1 MNPTKGLLQALAVSL
16 AQSVRGDRLL
26 HGFEMSAAY
35 PTAFELANLVS
46 SELARIGDLDVIYE
60 VVVFV
65 PKVDQPQ
72 LESLTADEIMP
83 KADEDVVVY
92 KRNQVEA
99 RAGLRMK
106 DEAELKVMYQ
116 QTLIDSPQPRRKS
129 LTVIFPGVHRIS
141 SYDNVA
147 LYHDLSRIL
156 RELSSGLLDKLSPE
170 IRALTRVIGL
180 DRWVNG
186 QAVPIHLAN
195 VGPISIAEFV
205 LKIAE
210 QDGAKNL
217 GRFLHHVGLV
227 PDARSAEPGAT
238 TSLDERAIQQNIEVM
253 KALSRNPAKGLSE
266 RFDLAG
272 VNRDPNGVRDSV
284 IRFLQARRPDQ
295 GRLVDVGVWGPD
307 LVVAG
312 DDLLFDKWLLHSA
325 VALPIR
331 ELTINP
337 FRDNSG
343 KVTKKCKLHQ
353 DEPFNWDSPLYT
365 VVTIDAESQE
375 VVSVER
381 IIVEWT
387 TDPKEVDGIAKWE
400 ITIEPPAYARDPLSS
415 VILARRKVAGH
426 LRKATISL
434 TEVDPAVHPSGT
446 RVVVRVRALDVDGS
460 SVLFGSR
467 DVPEEVDRESE
478 EFEIQYTDPSESEDQ
493 DGHATDNA
501 PSLPF
506 AVLDSVTRLRLS
518 SPQVVLTEIPEE
530 ELVQVSLR
538 EARKG
543 GLHARYLVRSSAML
557 TSLQRR
563 LLGGPNDV
571 HGFTAAVTGSA
582 TLTEREIRD
591 VRLDLPDEFLLTREK
606 YFNALR
612 ESARVAAAG
621 DSDDSSSS
629 ESDPSDDDEP
639 VNSRDAA
646 ESGEA
651 RTVAE
656 LVEFAKWR
664 ENSGPSMVSLAL
676 DEYVRSY
683 LQCLNEGNRAILSI
697 DTVEVSVA
705 GLTSMEL
712 GLVLLPTHPLR
723 SLWFREYDG
732 MLSDWAER
740 LSQMS
745 PDEREAQMDL
755 SLGRR
760 ISPANQ
766 PFVIAARESQL
777 MVWAEEPIFG
787 YGFFMSPQTTDY
799 EGVAEAMLRALG
811 VSRSQV
817 SRKIRA
823 DAITRAFVSQI
834 DSQIDATRVSILAL
848 NPGSGD
854 LIASAIESQSFRT
867 DENDNDILDN
877 SFDVLAYSGFIPFSL
892 PLSSLTELQD
902 RLRSFALKD
911 EFLFLPPLGITQR
924 PRYRKIVGDH
934 MEELLSLDNESAH
947 IAIAHGLV
955 DGHVGV
961 GSQIPIR
968 GDSVLG
974 LICPLVSSLSESTD
988 RASWHIGP
996 PRHRDDASE
1005 LVKTH
1010 HAHLDAVARFTD
1022 LGAGVV
1028 GIRANLDGRVRR
1040 DLRALHQRSDRV
1052 ALSDRFASL
1061 EWFRAAADDEFGETY
1076 ILDYAPDFVEGFGD
1090 RVIVSTSHKE
1100 EFLRIFEQSLESL
1113 GLERVGSRQV
1123 FIDNLLGISG
1133 RLALQLVGDNPQ
1145 AHEAAGLAITIEV
1158 LREKGALGD
1167 QFIVPID
1174 SHPELFGA
1182 AARFD
1187 DEPALRCDMLL
1198 VKVETGKL
1206 MIRCVEVKTR
1216 NGGVNDALRS
1226 HIAAQLRATEL
1237 ILRTRFLA
1245 AEPRVDQLL
1254 QLAHF
1259 RSILHHYLD
1268 RAISN
1273 GAIEGTNSQVMH
1285 DAIEAWSPE
1294 MGAEI
1299 TLEGYIVSI
1308 NERPKQ
1314 QEEFDGAVINYIC
1327 GEDLFET
1334 RLSSRVESVSHSQRV
1349 STTNARPAP
1358 TPQVRPAPDNS
1369 RHDDTDPPSPAPA
1382 APPTPPP
1389 PPQTPPVAGTSPSDS
1404 SGGGSKPLGAAE
1416 DPPAAAVVV
1425 QVDLGTDQANNA
1437 VIWNIETKGS
1447 PHAFIVGSTGAGK
1460 SVTTRRIINSFSA
1473 ANVPTMILDY
1483 HGDMADKAPPGAQVL
1498 SVIQDGLGF
1507 HPFDIGSDPRQLN
1520 ASLHEIAEVVAF
1532 VCDLGVIQQT
1542 NVYRGLVE
1550 CFKSLGWAN
1559 GQQGQRLPTMDEF
1572 ADAVES
1578 VEKGAQGK
1586 NARAR
1591 IMPITDFG
1599 LFRDDSSGFN
1609 PRGLGKGLVIDLRG
1623 LLDGVQLA
1631 ASAFILRKLYR
1642 EMFSWP
1648 ADSTMKLAAV
1658 LDEAHRFAKD
1668 KSLPKILK
1676 EGRKYGV
1683 SVVVASQS
1691 VDDFDKNVLVNC
1703 GTKIVFRTNFP
1714 ESKVVAKLLQGQGG
1728 RDLHDEITKL
1738 PVGHAFV
1745 TTTTHSVRRVQMKM

>member
-1 MNPTKGLLQALAVSL
+1 MKPSKALLRALAVSL
-16 AQSVRGDRLL
+16 AEGIRGERLL
-26 HGFEMSAAY
+26 HGFEMAATY
-35 PTAFELANLVS
+35 PTAFELANLIS
-46 SELARIGDLDVIYE
+46 SELAKFSDPDVIYD

-65 PKVDQPQ
+65 PKIDQPQ
-72 LESLTADEIMP
+72 LVGLEANEVKP
-83 KADEDVVVY
+83 KADEDLVVF

-106 DEAELKVMYQ
+106 SEAELKLMYEQ
-116 QTLIDSPQPRRKS
+116 GLIESQHPREKS
-129 LTVIFPGVHRIS
+129 LVVIFPGVHRIS
-141 SYDNVA
+141 SYENVA
-147 LYHDLSRIL
+147 LFHDLSQIL
-156 RELSSGLLDKLSPE
+156 RDLSSGLLDKLSPE
-170 IRALTRVIGL
+170 IRSITRIIGL

-186 QAVPIHLAN
+186 HELSPHLAN
-195 VGPISIAEFV
+195 AGPMSIVEFL
-205 LKIAE
+205 LKISE
-210 QDGAKNL
+210 HDGPKNL
-217 GRFLHHVGLV
+217 GRMLHHVGLV

-238 TSLDERAIQQNIEVM
+238 TRLDERALQQNVDVI
-253 KALSRNPAKGLSE
+253 KALGRNPAKGLLE
-266 RFDLAG
+266 RFELAG
-272 VNRDPNGVRDSV
+272 VNGDPNGVREAL
-284 IRFLQARRPDQ
+284 IRFLQARRPDE

-307 LVVAG
+307 LVATG
-312 DDLLFDKWLLHSA
+312 DELLFDKWLLHSA
-325 VALPIR
+325 AALPIH
-331 ELTINP
+331 ELTIVP

-343 KVTKKCKLHQ
+343 KVTKKCKLRQ
-353 DEPFNWDSPLYT
+353 DEPFNWDAPAYT
-365 VVTIDAESQE
+365 VVAVDSESQE
-375 VVSVER
+375 VISVER
-381 IIVEWT
+381 IVVEWT
-387 TDPKEVDGIAKWE
+387 TKPVEVDGIAKWE
-400 ITIEPPAYARDPLSS
+400 ITIEPPAYARDPLSP

-434 TEVDPAVHPSGT
+434 TEVDPAIHPSGT
-446 RVVVRVRALDVDGS
+446 RVVVRVRALDIDGNY
-460 SVLFGSR
+460 VLFAGR
-467 DVPEEVDRESE
+467 DEPEEVDRGSD
-478 EFEIQYTDPSESEDQ
+478 EFEIQYTDPSENEQ
-493 DGHATDNA
+493 KDGKATDNS
-501 PSLPF
+501 PSLAF
-506 AVLDSVTRLRLS
+506 AVLDAVTRMSLS
-518 SPQVVLTEIPEE
+518 SPEVSLTEQLEDD
-530 ELVQVSLR
+530 LVKVSLR
-538 EARKG
+538 EPRKG

-557 TSLQRR
+557 SKLQRR
-563 LLGGPNDV
+563 LLEGPCNI
-571 HGFTAAVTGSA
+571 HGFTAAVSGSA
-582 TLTEREIRD
+582 TLTEREINE
-591 VRLDLPDEFLLTREK
+591 VKLNLPDGFISAREK

-612 ESARVAAAG
+612 ESAGLVAG
-621 DSDDSSSS
+621 SSPIGSSSS
-629 ESDPSDDDEP
+629 EAEQSGDQELE
-639 VNSRDAA
+639 NSRGDTRL
-646 ESGEA
+646 EA
-651 RTVAE
+651 TGNPGE
-656 LVEFAKWR
+656 LVEFARWR
-664 ENSGPSMVSLAL
+664 EDSGPSMVSLAL
-676 DEYVRSY
+676 DEYVRCY
-683 LQCLNEGNRAILSI
+683 LQCLKEGNSAVLSI
-697 DTVEVSVA
+697 DTIEVSVT

-712 GLVLLPTHPLR
+712 GIVLLPTHPLR
-723 SLWFREYDG
+723 SLWFREYDRV
-732 MLSDWAER
+732 LSGWAER
-740 LSQMS
+740 LSQIS
-745 PDEREAQMDL
+745 PDKRESQMDL
-755 SLGRR
+755 SLCRR

-766 PFVIAARESQL
+766 PFVIVARDGQP

-817 SRKIRA
+817 ARKIRA
-823 DAITRAFVSQI
+823 DAITRAFISQI
-834 DSQIDATRVSILAL
+834 DSQIDATRISILAL

-854 LIASAIESQSFRT
+854 LIASAIESKSFET
-867 DENDNDILDN
+867 DEDGNDVLER
-877 SFDVLAYSGFIPFSL
+877 SFDVLAYSGFIPYSL

-911 EFLFLPPLGITQR
+911 EFLFLPPLGIQQR
-924 PRYRKIVGDH
+924 PRYQKIVSDH
-934 MEELLSLDNESAH
+934 TEELLSLDNESAH

-955 DGHVGV
+955 DGYVGAENR
-961 GSQIPIR
+961 IPVR

-974 LICPLVSSLSESTD
+974 LICPLVSGLSESTE
-988 RASWHIGP
+988 RAGWHIGP
-996 PRHRDDASE
+996 PRHRADASV
-1005 LVKTH
+1005 LVRTH
-1010 HAHLDAVARFTD
+1010 HAHLEAVADLRE

-1028 GIRANLDGRVRR
+1028 GIHANLDGRVKR
-1040 DLRALHQRSDRV
+1040 DLMALHQRSERV

-1090 RVIVSTSHKE
+1090 RVIISTAHKE

-1113 GLERVGSRQV
+1113 GLDRVGSRQV

-1133 RLALQLVGDNPQ
+1133 RLALQLVGNNPQ

-1158 LREKGALGD
+1158 LREKGALVD
-1167 QFIVPID
+1167 HFIVPID

-1198 VKVETGKL
+1198 VKLVDGRL
-1206 MIRCVEVKTR
+1206 IIRCVEVKTR

-1226 HIAAQLRATEL
+1226 HISAQLHATQAT
-1237 ILRTRFLA
+1237 LRTRFLA
-1245 AEPRVDQLL
+1245 ADPRVDQLL

-1268 RAISN
+1268 RAVSN
-1273 GAIEGTNSQVMH
+1273 GAIDGDKSEALH
-1285 DAIEAWSPE
+1285 DAIEAWTSE
-1294 MGAEI
+1294 LGAEI

-1308 NERPKQ
+1308 NETPKRA
-1314 QEEFDGAVINYIC
+1314 EEFAGVVINYIC
-1327 GEDLFET
+1327 GEDLEKT
-1334 RLSSRVESVSHSQRV
+1334 RLSSRIESVSQSQQV
-1349 STTNARPAP
+1349 QITSTKSMPILQPCPPA
-1358 TPQVRPAPDNS
+1358 DNS
-1369 RHDDTDPPSPAPA
+1369 RSSDNPPESASPGASPTS
-1382 APPTPPP
+1382 PPLSDTPPMALADP
-1389 PPQTPPVAGTSPSDS
+1389 RDTSDGA
-1404 SGGGSKPLGAAE
+1404 SGSVGSVGV
-1416 DPPAAAVVV
+1416 PPAAATVVE
-1425 QVDLGTDQANNA
+1425 VDLGTDQANNS

-1460 SVTTRRIINSFSA
+1460 SVTTRRIINSFST

-1483 HGDMADKAPPGAQVL
+1483 HGDMADNAPPGAQVL

-1542 NVYRGLVE
+1542 NVYRALVE
-1550 CFKSLGWAN
+1550 CFRALGWAN

-1668 KSLPKILK
+1668 RSLPKILK

-1683 SVVVASQS
+1683 SVIVASQS

-1738 PVGHAFV
+1738 PVGNAFV
-1745 TTTTHSVRRVQMKM
+1745 TTPTHSVRRVQMKM